1 MKESG
6 RYKRLIGPSERM
18 WLAFEKQDMPM
29 SVALGIDGL
38 GDIPDAKVIDS
49 LRILADT
56 YPICRSKLKG
66 CLSTLRWEE
75 TDTAIPFIR
84 IYPHQLQ
91 GPLGNWPLIIEKK
104 ILRYKM
110 NLRRE
115 TPVAL
120 YSLND
125 GKTHR
130 LYLKIHHA
138 SMDGLSVF
146 LIANELFRILRGEA
160 PLGPTDGPESR
171 EDLYALTLPQ
181 DYFQKPGPQISE
193 VAPAEPVRKEDCS
206 VLFPGLN
213 VGRHLIG
220 SPSSY
225 NCIEWYSLL
234 IPWDRISQKSLN
246 GKILYA
252 ILEAF
257 YELNPGLRGKK
268 ILSSIAV
275 DLRALLMPG
284 LRKAANLT
292 GLIMI
297 EPSKYEGLP
306 LPEKIRAIQ
315 KDIRESISKG
325 LAYRKHPAYINHI
338 PVWLIGLG
346 IHIMKKVVFKRK
358 IFPFF
363 YPFTNVG
370 SFKMADLSTPTYQ
383 AIRVWPFGIIQIG
396 YPLFPLI
403 ISHDSGVDITL
414 MTDTDNRPG
423 FEKFIDTLQKK
434 IDWAEDAMK
443 SAVKDSQSG

>member
-18 WLAFEKQDMPM
+18 WLAFEQQGMAM
-29 SVALGIDGL
+29 SVALGIDGY
-38 GDIPDAKVIDS
+38 GDIPDAKVIEA

-75 TDTAIPFIR
+75 TDSNIPFIR
-84 IYPHQLQ
+84 IDPHQLQ
-91 GPLGNWPLIIEKK
+91 GPLGNWPQIIEKK

-110 NLRRE
+110 NLRNE
-115 TPVAL
+115 TPIAL

-138 SMDGLSVF
+138 SMDGLSV
-146 LIANELFRILRGEA
+146 LLMANELFRIIRGES

-171 EDLYALTLPQ
+171 EDLYALTLHE
-181 DYFQKPGPQISE
+181 DYFLKPSPQISDQAHA
-193 VAPAEPVRKEDCS
+193 VPVRKEGSS
-206 VLFPGLN
+206 VLFPGLD
-213 VGRHLIG
+213 VGKHLIG
-220 SPSSY
+220 SPSNY
-225 NCIEWYSLL
+225 NCIEWYSLQ

-257 YELNPGLRGKK
+257 YELNPDLRGKK
-268 ILSSIAV
+268 VLSSMAV

-292 GLIMI
+292 GLITV
-297 EPSKYEGLP
+297 EPSKYENLP
-306 LPEKIRAIQ
+306 LTEKIRAIQ
-315 KDIRESISKG
+315 KDIRENVAKG
-325 LAYRKHPAYINHI
+325 MAYRKLPSYINSI

-346 IHIMKKVVFKRK
+346 IHSIKKVVFKRE

-363 YPFTNVG
+363 FPFTNVG
-370 SFKMADLSTPTYQ
+370 SFTMADLSTPTYQ
-383 AIRVWPFGIIQIG
+383 AVRTWPFGIIQIG

-403 ISHDSGVDITL
+403 IAHDSGVDITL
-414 MTDTDNRPG
+414 MTDTDNLPG
-423 FEKFIDTLQKK
+423 FKQFIATLQKK
-434 IDWAEDAMK
+434 IDWAEGIMQ
-443 SAVKDSQSG
+443 SAGHNSVP